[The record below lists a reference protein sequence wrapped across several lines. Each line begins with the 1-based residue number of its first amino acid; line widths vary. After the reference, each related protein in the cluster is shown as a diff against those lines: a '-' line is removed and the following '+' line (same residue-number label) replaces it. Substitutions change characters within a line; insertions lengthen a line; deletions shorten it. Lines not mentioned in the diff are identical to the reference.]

1 MKTIELSLGS
11 DILKTIQNL
20 IGKTIKKVDIDQID
34 MFTQI
39 LKIKTFDESEY
50 IIQIDID
57 IHNGIVVFRLL

>member
-11 DILKTIQNL
+11 DILKTIQNI